1 MNEPRGSL
9 AAATAQ
15 WALCLFILCPAAT
28 GCDPARRQ
36 DSAPVG
42 PPADA
47 RETELVALREAL
59 AAERS
64 RRQELEGE
72 VEWLRYQ
79 LEEFVWDVPERVRE
93 DEQQDDVAASDA
105 AGDGSAADQP
115 ELGPGGRGRPW
126 FDTRALRSQGVDGG
140 ELQRLSEAFARS
152 EMELL
157 QLEDRARREGWYGGS
172 RYSQALRDLRGSLR
186 AELGDES
193 YDRLLFASGRRNRV
207 VVDDLLDRSPAQQ
220 AGIQPDDVI
229 CRYDGSRV
237 FRAGELKGATSE
249 GSAGE
254 LVAVEVMREGE
265 HVRIYV
271 PRGPLGVKI
280 SQARRLPAEGC

>member
-93 DEQQDDVAASDA
+93 DEQQDDVAAS
-105 AGDGSAADQP
+105 
-115 ELGPGGRGRPW
+115 R
-126 FDTRALRSQGVDGG
+126 
-140 ELQRLSEAFARS
+140 EAFARS